1 MSNYSIAV
9 YCILHTLCI
18 PTQIYHQCITQQ
30 QIEFYLTGQLSGRRR
45 MSDYIRCGLNELI
58 DNGIIIKEKETQK
71 HYILDCS
78 KLWID
83 TNKIKFTSITFSE
96 VRKIFQIENV
106 NNFLLLRYFILLM
119 GTISSSITVFLHNGE
134 NKNRVV
140 GNISIEYLSNL
151 SGISE
156 RTIIEYNK
164 LLENNEL
171 LYVYRQKDFILD
183 DKKGVKSLS
192 NVYGRVCDVEYINR
206 YAQNQ
211 KEHQKSY
218 KHLKSDNEKA
228 NNKRRLA
235 QMYIQIL
242 KGKDKNY
249 SKKDILDVYKY
260 VVSENS
266 KYKNMYEENSY
277 NGYLEK
283 IRDLTIFDKYDF
295 IKK

>member
-1 MSNYSIAV
+1 
-9 YCILHTLCI
+9 
-18 PTQIYHQCITQQ
+18 
-30 QIEFYLTGQLSGRRR
+30 

-83 TNKIKFTSITFSE
+83 TNKVKFTSITFTE

-140 GNISIEYLSNL
+140 GNVSIDYLSKL

-164 LLENNEL
+164 LLENNDL

-183 DKKGVKSLS
+183 NKNGVKSLS
-192 NVYGRVCDVEYINR
+192 NIYGRVCDVEYINR

-249 SKKDILDVYKY
+249 SKKDILDVYQY

-266 KYKNMYEENSY
+266 KYKNMYEENRYS
-277 NGYLEK
+277 GYMEK

>member
-1 MSNYSIAV
+1 
-9 YCILHTLCI
+9 
-18 PTQIYHQCITQQ
+18 
-30 QIEFYLTGQLSGRRR
+30 
-45 MSDYIRCGLNELI
+45 MSDYIRCGINELI
-58 DNGIIIKEKETQK
+58 DDGIIVKEKEVQK

-78 KLWID
+78 KLWIN
-83 TNKIKFTSITFSE
+83 TNKIKFTSITFAE
-96 VRKIFQIENV
+96 VHKIFQIESV

-140 GNISIEYLSNL
+140 GNVSIDYLSKL

-164 LLENNEL
+164 LLESNDL

-183 DKKGVKSLS
+183 NKNGVKSLS
-192 NVYGRVCDVEYINR
+192 NIYGRVCDMEYINR

-211 KEHQKSY
+211 KEHKKSY
-218 KHLKSDNEKA
+218 KYLKSDNEKA

-235 QMYIQIL
+235 QIYVQIL
-242 KGKDKNY
+242 KGKDENY
-249 SKKDILDVYKY
+249 SKKDILDVYQY
-260 VVSENS
+260 VVSENF

-277 NGYLEK
+277 SGYLEK
-283 IRDLTIFDKYDF
+283 VRDLTVFDKYDF
-295 IKK
+295 IRK